1 MLQGKGFIFSDKA
14 ASIYVG
20 IGLAHQDMI
29 VRQKSEGHPFLEYHD
44 NIAPA
49 EKKVPHRIAGVNG
62 SPRLYAFFPVAGAYL
77 CYHSR

>member
-29 VRQKSEGHPFLEYHD
+29 VRQKSEGHPFLEY
-44 NIAPA
+44 
-49 EKKVPHRIAGVNG
+49 KKYLAQVVRIYNG
-62 SPRLYAFFPVAGAYL
+62 ASIKTALPIKY
-77 CYHSR
+77 